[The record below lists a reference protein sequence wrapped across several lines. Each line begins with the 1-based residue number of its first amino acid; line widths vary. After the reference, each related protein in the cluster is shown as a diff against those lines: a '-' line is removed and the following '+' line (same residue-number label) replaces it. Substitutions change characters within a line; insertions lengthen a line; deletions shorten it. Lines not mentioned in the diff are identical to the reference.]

1 MYKNV
6 FENYTAKQWNIPINM
21 IDKSVINRVP
31 VILGYDDRYFQ
42 DKYQYMPKDGYT
54 KYYFKVVYKCF
65 RLYFYNKIYWQGKE
79 FNGILI
85 YTGEIDEL
93 FDYKYGKLPYRSL
106 DLTFENY
113 DMNYYQSSSVVNY
126 PNEEK
131 YTRITEF
138 KYFFNQLINNKTTI
152 LKEYY

>member
-54 KYYFKVVYKCF
+54 KVFEKMLNSENITLKLFTNALDYIFIIK
-65 RLYFYNKIYWQGKE
+65 
-79 FNGILI
+79 
-85 YTGEIDEL
+85 YTG
-93 FDYKYGKLPYRSL
+93 KVKSL
-106 DLTFENY
+106 
-113 DMNYYQSSSVVNY
+113 M
-126 PNEEK
+126 
-131 YTRITEF
+131 
-138 KYFFNQLINNKTTI
+138 
-152 LKEYY
+152 EY